1 MRRAC
6 IRNRR
11 IPDRH
16 IFCMDGAGI
25 VKGPALICVSAGMAK
40 FIALCFGAGGMLV
53 LIGLALIVP
62 VFAFL
67 IRRPRL

>member
-1 MRRAC
+1 
-6 IRNRR
+6 
-11 IPDRH
+11 
-16 IFCMDGAGI
+16 MDGAGI